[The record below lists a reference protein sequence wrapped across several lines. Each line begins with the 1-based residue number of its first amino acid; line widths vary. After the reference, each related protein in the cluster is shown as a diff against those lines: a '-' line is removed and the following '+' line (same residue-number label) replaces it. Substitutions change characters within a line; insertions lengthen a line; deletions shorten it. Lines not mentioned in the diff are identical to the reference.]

1 MSDRHAAGADA
12 PMQDGRTTAPEPE
25 PRDTAELKPEPRDT
39 AEPKPEPRDSARPA
53 HRPVRIGLTG
63 PIGCGK
69 STVAGWLTA
78 MGGRRIDLDVLAR
91 EMTAPRAPTLPAI
104 RRRFGD
110 GVFAADGS
118 LDRAALAAIV
128 FRDPAALAD
137 LERIVHP
144 SVRER
149 LVEEVAAAGAAGVPF
164 VVIEA
169 IKLVESGIAAACDV
183 VWIVDC
189 GPEMQR
195 ARLSGRGVAPD
206 DAERRIAAQG
216 ADLAGRLVARLTS
229 ERPSLPVRRL
239 VTDGPEAEVRG
250 AVETALGEALSVGR

>member
-1 MSDRHAAGADA
+1 MNAG
-12 PMQDGRTTAPEPE
+12 
-25 PRDTAELKPEPRDT
+25 
-39 AEPKPEPRDSARPA
+39 
-53 HRPVRIGLTG
+53 PVPNAGPVLIGLTG

-69 STVAGWLTA
+69 STVAGWLA
-78 MGGRRIDLDVLAR
+78 SMGGRRIDMDALAR
-91 EMTAPRAPTLPAI
+91 EVTAPGTATLPAI

-144 SVRER
+144 FVRER
-149 LVEEVAAAGAAGVPF
+149 LVEEVASAGAAGVPF

-169 IKLVESGIAAACDV
+169 IKLVESGIAAACDA
-183 VWIVDC
+183 VWVVDC

-206 DAERRIAAQG
+206 DAERRMAAQG
-216 ADLAGRLVARLTS
+216 AGLADRLVARVMS
-229 ERPSLPVRRL
+229 DWPSVPVRRL
-239 VTDGPEAEVRG
+239 VTDGPEAEVRSV
-250 AVETALGEALSVGR
+250 VEAALEEALADRAGKGRRRT

>member
-1 MSDRHAAGADA
+1 MNAG
-12 PMQDGRTTAPEPE
+12 
-25 PRDTAELKPEPRDT
+25 
-39 AEPKPEPRDSARPA
+39 
-53 HRPVRIGLTG
+53 PVLIGLTG

-69 STVAGWLTA
+69 STVAGWLA
-78 MGGRRIDLDVLAR
+78 SLGGRRIDMDALAR
-91 EMTAPRAPTLPAI
+91 EVTAPGTATLPAI

-144 SVRER
+144 FVRER
-149 LVEEVAAAGAAGVPF
+149 LVEEVASAGAAGVRF

-169 IKLVESGIAAACDV
+169 IKLVESGIAAACDA
-183 VWIVDC
+183 VWVVDC

-206 DAERRIAAQG
+206 DAERRMAAQG
-216 ADLAGRLVARLTS
+216 AGLADRLVARVAS
-229 ERPSLPVRRL
+229 EWPSVPVRRL
-239 VTDGPEAEVRG
+239 VTDGPEARVRG
-250 AVETALGEALSVGR
+250 LVEAALEEALADRGR

>member
-1 MSDRHAAGADA
+1 MS
-12 PMQDGRTTAPEPE
+12 GRT
-25 PRDTAELKPEPRDT
+25 
-39 AEPKPEPRDSARPA
+39 
-53 HRPVRIGLTG
+53 VRIGLTG

-69 STVAGWLTA
+69 STVAGWLA
-78 MGGRRIDLDVLAR
+78 ELGGRRIDLDLAAHLV
-91 EMTAPRAPTLPAI
+91 TAPGSATLPAI
-104 RRRFGD
+104 RARFGD
-110 GVFAADGS
+110 GVFDPGGA

-144 SVRER
+144 FVRER
-149 LVEEVAAAGAAGVPF
+149 LVQEVADASAEGSPF

-189 GPEMQR
+189 SPEMQR
-195 ARLSGRGVAPD
+195 ARLAGRGVAAE

-216 ADLAGRLVARLTS
+216 ADLADRLMARLAL
-229 ERPSLPVRRL
+229 EAPAVPVRRL
-239 VTDGPEAEVRG
+239 ITNGSEAEVRRT
-250 AVETALGEALSVGR
+250 VEEALGEALADPG

>member
-1 MSDRHAAGADA
+1 MNAG
-12 PMQDGRTTAPEPE
+12 
-25 PRDTAELKPEPRDT
+25 
-39 AEPKPEPRDSARPA
+39 
-53 HRPVRIGLTG
+53 PVLIGLTG

-69 STVAGWLTA
+69 STVAGWLA
-78 MGGRRIDLDVLAR
+78 SMGGRRIDMDMLAR
-91 EMTAPRAPTLPAI
+91 EVTAPGTATLPAV

-110 GVFAADGS
+110 GVFAAGGS

-128 FRDPAALAD
+128 FRDPAALED

-144 SVRER
+144 FVRER
-149 LVEEVAAAGAAGVPF
+149 LVEEVASAGAAGVPF

-195 ARLSGRGVAPD
+195 ARLSGRGVTPE
-206 DAERRIAAQG
+206 DAERRMAAQG
-216 ADLAGRLVARLTS
+216 AGLADRLLARLAA
-229 ERPSLPVRRL
+229 EWPSVPVLRL
-239 VTDGPEAEVRG
+239 ATDGPEAEVRAAVNG
-250 AVETALGEALSVGR
+250 ALEDTLAARG

>member
-1 MSDRHAAGADA
+1 MNAG
-12 PMQDGRTTAPEPE
+12 
-25 PRDTAELKPEPRDT
+25 
-39 AEPKPEPRDSARPA
+39 
-53 HRPVRIGLTG
+53 PVLIGLTG

-69 STVAGWLTA
+69 STVAGWLA
-78 MGGRRIDLDVLAR
+78 SVGGRRIDMDALAR
-91 EMTAPRAPTLPAI
+91 EVTAQGTATLPAI

-144 SVRER
+144 FVRER
-149 LVEEVAAAGAAGVPF
+149 LVEEVASAGAAGVPF

-169 IKLVESGIAAACDV
+169 IKLVESGIAAACDA
-183 VWIVDC
+183 VWVVDC
-189 GPEMQR
+189 GPAMQR

-206 DAERRIAAQG
+206 DAERRMAAQG
-216 ADLAGRLVARLTS
+216 AGLAERLVARVMS
-229 ERPSLPVRRL
+229 EWPSVPVRRL
-239 VTDGPEAEVRG
+239 VTDGPEAEVRSV
-250 AVETALGEALSVGR
+250 VEAALEEALADRGQSLADRGQ

>member
-1 MSDRHAAGADA
+1 MNTGPVLNTGAA
-12 PMQDGRTTAPEPE
+12 T
-25 PRDTAELKPEPRDT
+25 
-39 AEPKPEPRDSARPA
+39 SAG
-53 HRPVRIGLTG
+53 PVLIGLTG

-69 STVAGWLTA
+69 STVAGWLA
-78 MGGRRIDLDVLAR
+78 SMGGRRIDMDALAR
-91 EMTAPRAPTLPAI
+91 EVTAPGTATLPAI

-110 GVFAADGS
+110 AVFAADGS

-144 SVRER
+144 FVRER
-149 LVEEVAAAGAAGVPF
+149 LVEEVASAGAAGVPF

-169 IKLVESGIAAACDV
+169 IKLVESGIAAACDA

-206 DAERRIAAQG
+206 DAERRMAAQG
-216 ADLAGRLVARLTS
+216 ADLADRLVARVTS
-229 ERPSLPVRRL
+229 EWPSVPVRRL
-239 VTDGPEAEVRG
+239 VTDGPEGQVREV
-250 AVETALGEALSVGR
+250 VEAALQEALADRGR

>member
-1 MSDRHAAGADA
+1 MNAG
-12 PMQDGRTTAPEPE
+12 
-25 PRDTAELKPEPRDT
+25 
-39 AEPKPEPRDSARPA
+39 
-53 HRPVRIGLTG
+53 PVLIGLTG

-69 STVAGWLTA
+69 STVAGWLA
-78 MGGRRIDLDVLAR
+78 SMGGRRIDMDMLAR
-91 EMTAPRAPTLPAI
+91 EVTAPGTATLPAV

-128 FRDPAALAD
+128 FRDPAALED

-144 SVRER
+144 FVRER
-149 LVEEVAAAGAAGVPF
+149 LVEEVASAGAAGVPF

-195 ARLSGRGVAPD
+195 ARLSGRGVTPE
-206 DAERRIAAQG
+206 DAERRMAAQG
-216 ADLAGRLVARLTS
+216 AGLADRLLARLAA
-229 ERPSLPVRRL
+229 EWPSVPVLRL
-239 VTDGPEAEVRG
+239 ATDGPEAEVRAVVNG
-250 AVETALGEALSVGR
+250 ALEDTLAARG

>member
-1 MSDRHAAGADA
+1 MRSR
-12 PMQDGRTTAPEPE
+12 
-25 PRDTAELKPEPRDT
+25 
-39 AEPKPEPRDSARPA
+39 SARRDER
-53 HRPVRIGLTG
+53 RPRATIGLTG

-69 STVAGWLTA
+69 STVGGWLA
-78 MGGRRIDLDVLAR
+78 SMGGRRIDMDVLAR
-91 EMTAPRAPTLPAI
+91 EVTAPGAPTLPAI

-128 FRDPAALAD
+128 FRDPAALVD

-144 SVRER
+144 FVRER
-149 LVEEVAAAGAAGVPF
+149 LVEEVASAGAAGVPF
-164 VVIEA
+164 IVIEA

-195 ARLSGRGVAPD
+195 ARLSGRGVTPE
-206 DAERRIAAQG
+206 DAERRMAAQG
-216 ADLAGRLVARLTS
+216 ADLADQLVARLAS
-229 ERPSLPVRRL
+229 EWPSVAVRRL
-239 VTDGPEAEVRG
+239 VTDGPEAEVRR
-250 AVETALGEALSVGR
+250 AVEAALGEALADRG